1 MIKWDKYFDHIYC
14 VHFLPY
20 KDRLAK
26 ITSELKRVGI
36 LDSGIFSWQYTWDT
50 PFYDVLSR
58 TSINKALSVGYMKCG
73 LSQYYCHK
81 EAYDLGY
88 DRILVLEDDISFLKD
103 LDKIQEILEA
113 TPEDYD
119 LVLYDNTGRNPA
131 KYHQYREKN
140 QINDFFCHY
149 DNDMILASCYGAS
162 RNFMKHKIE
171 CEEKALNTND
181 KYMSYNLAMPEN
193 PKLKRAFAIDLIACQ
208 NPNFQ
213 KSLNIATV
221 KAHPTVKLNTSFY
234 DSLNKLDY
242 NRYDTE
248 PVSEFNEESG
258 NKTFWDENFDK
269 IYCIH
274 YIPNKERIDD
284 IALELERVGILE
296 SSNFQWKYSTFYGN
310 IQEKLF
316 SQLVKEKKTT
326 LKSHQRM
333 NAALTHYACI
343 KEAYESGA
351 KNVLILENDVVFL
364 KDIEKI
370 KEIINSKPDRDVI
383 LFDYMP
389 ANTSD
394 REKKLLQLKM
404 RHINNYANFGKGHT
418 LFYASCYA
426 LSRKG
431 MEYIIRNQEAMLMDG
446 DNYTY
451 DNPAARYKEEITR
464 AVSIPRLCYQRFY
477 NTSLTYIR
485 DQKDSAR
492 ERYLTSWLE
501 PELYGPSI
509 ENSTPPEQPQK
520 VNTEGCG
527 KEKNIVI
534 LSMSCNKPTYIKEEK
549 AVRDSWAK
557 DIIEGK
563 YENIKW
569 YSYRGGNSNSY
580 DEAEH
585 CKHIN
590 IADDYRHTFHKTIM
604 MLEWVV
610 ANNKDVNYIVR
621 TNTSNYINVP
631 LLNNF
636 IKNLPYDNK
645 DMYCGEICS
654 CPWFAHKFYGRGNF
668 IIFSRPIIDALIEF
682 GKKLPVN
689 QGGNLTD
696 DFTMFKVLESNVFR
710 PQGEYGKDYLKQV
723 PMTYMSNPKSLYNY
737 DSCKDNLVI
746 NLKSALERRKLPE
759 RMVNLHKSIEGEKRE
774 FILPTNFNQGKV
786 HYIGQGRSGRISYHE
801 ALRQANRYYNAYNGK
816 PSKNGSPETNTTL
829 KFRTNNLKRSYGP
842 LTRKVTRTT
851 GKRISPPRI

>member
-1 MIKWDKYFDHIYC
+1 MIEWNKYFDHIYC

-26 ITSELKRVGI
+26 IKSELKRVGI

-50 PFYDVLSR
+50 PFYNVLSR
-58 TSINKALSVGYMKCG
+58 TGINKALSVGYMKCG

-88 DRILVLEDDISFLKD
+88 NRILVLEDDISFLKD
-103 LDKIQEILEA
+103 LDKIKEILEA

-131 KYHQYREKN
+131 KYHKYREEN

-181 KYMSYNLAMPEN
+181 KYMSYNPAMPEN
-193 PKLKRAFAIDLIACQ
+193 PKLKRAFAVDLIACQ

-221 KAHPTVKLNTSFY
+221 KAHPAIKLNTSFY

-248 PVSEFNEESG
+248 PVSEFNEEPG

-274 YIPNKERIDD
+274 YIPNKERVDEIT
-284 IALELERVGILE
+284 LELERVGILE

-316 SQLVKEKKTT
+316 SQLVKEKKTA

-389 ANTSD
+389 VNN
-394 REKKLLQLKM
+394 LLQLKL
-404 RHINNYANFGKGHT
+404 RKTKNYANFGKGDT
-418 LFYASCYA
+418 IYYASCYA

-431 MEYIIRNQEAMLMDG
+431 MEHIIKNQEAVLRDG

-451 DNPAARYKEEITR
+451 ANPGAKHKDNITR
-464 AVSIPRLCYQRFY
+464 AISMPRLCYQRFY
-477 NTSLTYIR
+477 DTCLTYIR
-485 DQKDSAR
+485 DHKDSAR
-492 ERYLTSWLE
+492 SRYLATWLE
-501 PELYGPSI
+501 PDLYGAPTDELIPS
-509 ENSTPPEQPQK
+509 EQLK
-520 VNTEGCG
+520 NDKEIKTEGCG
-527 KEKNIVI
+527 EEKNIII
-534 LSMSCNKPTYIKEEK
+534 LSMSCDKPLYVKEEK
-549 AVRDSWAK
+549 AIRDSWAK

-563 YENIKW
+563 YKNIKW
-569 YSYRGGNSNSY
+569 YSYRGGKNDSY
-580 DEAEH
+580 NEAEH
-585 CKHIN
+585 CKRFKIL
-590 IADDYRHTFHKTIM
+590 DDYRHTFQKTIKI
-604 MLEWVV
+604 LEWVV
-610 ANNKDVNYIVR
+610 ANNENVDYIVS
-621 TNTSNYINVP
+621 TNTSNYINIP
-631 LLNNF
+631 LLNKF
-636 IKNLPYDNK
+636 IKNLPYNDE
-645 DMYCGEICS
+645 DIYCGEICC
-654 CPWFAHKFYGRGNF
+654 CPWFGHKFYGRGNF
-668 IIFSRPIIDALIEF
+668 IIFSRATIDSLIKF
-682 GKKLPVN
+682 GKEVADN
-689 QGGNLTD
+689 RSGNHTD
-696 DFTMFKVLESNVFR
+696 DFTMFSVLEKNVFNPR
-710 PQGEYGKDYLKQV
+710 GEYGKDYLKQV
-723 PMTYMSNPKSLYNY
+723 PMTFMSSPKISYDYNK
-737 DSCKDNLVI
+737 CKDNLVI
-746 NLKSALERRKLPE
+746 NLKIVTDRKRVPE
-759 RMVNLHKSIEGEKRE
+759 KMANLHKSIMNEEKE
-774 FILPTNFNQGKV
+774 FILPTSFNKGNV
-786 HYIGQGRSGRISYHE
+786 HYIGQGRSGRISYND
-801 ALRQANRYYNAYNGK
+801 ALKQANRYYNAYNGK
-816 PSKNGSPETNTTL
+816 TSKNKSPETNTTL
-829 KFRTNNLKRSYGP
+829 KFRTNNLKHSYKP
-842 LTRKVTRTT
+842 LIRKPIRNS
-851 GKRISPPRI
+851 GRRISAPRI